1 MQLAIVQITA
11 PSLAGHPFKSW
22 RANSTTSAKKRS
34 ELESK
39 MPSAVLVKNHQQISP
54 EGFTTDTTRLR
65 LTIQMRATV
74 VMNEGIRLRHHQQ
87 QSTTEACNKDDPR
100 WIMEDVPLKS

>member
-1 MQLAIVQITA
+1 MQLAIVQNTA

-39 MPSAVLVKNHQQISP
+39 TPSTVLVKNHQQISP
-54 EGFTTDTTRLR
+54 EEFTSDSNRLR
-65 LTIQMRATV
+65 LPIQMRATV

-87 QSTTEACNKDDPR
+87 QSTMEACNKDGPR
-100 WIMEDVPLKS
+100 WIMEDVPLMS